1 MRLHK
6 AALIAGA
13 LAVGLSACGGGG
25 DSATSPA
32 AGGASSDAAAK
43 TKVNFVLNYTPGPQ
57 HTEFVVGKNSGYYER
72 AGLDVT
78 MTSPAATTDPVKL
91 VASGKADLGVG
102 YAGDV
107 ISAVAQDVPVI
118 SVATIHRHLSL
129 GLLSRPGSGI
139 TTPQSLVGKTVGLT
153 PIPANRALFDDFLK
167 RNNVDKSKVKVVPV
181 NFNGPQLVAAG
192 KIDAADSVS
201 FYENPLYKQ
210 LTKQTPEFVLFTKFG
225 VPDSYYFTIITSKRF
240 LAQHPDTVK
249 KFVAATLEAEKWTLE
264 HPAEAQ
270 KILISNVK
278 DVEPAFATSSREALK
293 TIIVDDAS
301 QQHGLGWSDEAIW
314 AQQAAFF
321 ADTGQIKKPV
331 STKDLFTNDALPAQA
346 VTVTAAP

>member
-1 MRLHK
+1 MSWYK
-6 AALIAGA
+6 AALVASV
-13 LAVGLSACGGGG
+13 LAVVLSACGAGG
-25 DSATSPA
+25 DGATSSGPGA
-32 AGGASSDAAAK
+32 TSGGAAAK

-57 HTEFVVGKNSGYYER
+57 HTEFVVGKSSGYYER
-72 AGLDVT
+72 AGLDVN

-91 VASGKADLGVG
+91 VASGQADLGVG

-129 GLLSRPGSGI
+129 GLLSKPGSGI

-153 PIPANRALFDDFLK
+153 PIPANRALFDEFLR
-167 RNNVDKSKVKVVPV
+167 RNNVDKSKVKIVPV

-192 KIDAADSVS
+192 NIDAADSVT

-210 LTKQTPEFVLFTKFG
+210 LTGQTPEFVLFTKFG

-270 KILISNVK
+270 KMLISNVK
-278 DVEPAFATSSREALK
+278 GVEPEFATSSREALK
-293 TIIVDDAS
+293 TVIVDNAS

-314 AQQAAFF
+314 AQQAKFF
-321 ADTGQIKKPV
+321 ADTGQIKKTV
-331 STKDLFTNDALPAQA
+331 STQDIFTNDALPDQPVK
-346 VTVTAAP
+346 VTPAP